1 MRRRLL
7 LVLLLFSSAAVAGF
21 AVPLLVTT
29 AAERTQRFALDRT
42 ADLDRFAA
50 LAQQSRA
57 TDDLVPLTAEVR
69 AHTELY
75 GEPVLIVDA
84 RRLPLAGTNT
94 PDLTTAL
101 DAALR
106 NQPTAPVPTV
116 LPWSSGEIVFARP
129 VGAGTRVEGAVVLR
143 ANVDR
148 AAADVARRWLWVLLG
163 ALTAASASILLVTAV
178 TRWLLHPVAEL
189 EAGVRAVALGHRNA
203 RVAAVSGPP
212 ELRELAVLFN
222 RMAET
227 VGEAAER
234 QRELIA
240 DTSHSLRN
248 PMAAL
253 RLRLDALAPNI
264 RPKAERTYTAAL
276 TEADRLESMLNA
288 LLALA
293 SAESRTTESRTTE
306 SRTAETAH
314 GDHDELCDVTAVV
327 ADRADAWRTPPP
339 PPTPLPVLVRCRA
352 EDVAQVLDVLLD
364 NADKHGGAARV
375 AVGADRAVGTAWFE
389 VHDDGPGLPEED
401 LPRATTR
408 FWRGDTDATGTGLGL
423 AIAHELVKACGGRLL
438 LTSPGGLRAR
448 VELPLEPPL

>member
-21 AVPLLVTT
+21 AVPLLATT

-57 TDDLVPLTAEVR
+57 TGDAVPLAAEVR
-69 AHTELY
+69 AHAELY
-75 GEPVLIVDA
+75 GEPVLVVDA
-84 RRLPLAGTNT
+84 RRAPLAGTDA
-94 PDLTTAL
+94 PELAGAL

-106 NQPTAPVPTV
+106 NQPAAPVPTV
-116 LPWSSGEIVFARP
+116 LPWSSGEVVFARP
-129 VGAGTRVEGAVVLR
+129 VGTGTRVEGAVVLR

-163 ALTAASASILLVTAV
+163 ALAAAAGSVLLVVAA
-178 TRWLLHPVAEL
+178 TRWLLRPVAEL

-234 QRELIA
+234 QRALVA
-240 DTSHSLRN
+240 DTSHRLRN

-253 RLRLDALAPNI
+253 RLRLDALAPNV
-264 RPKAERTYTAAL
+264 RPRGERAYAAGL
-276 TEADRLESMLNA
+276 AEADRLESMLNA

-293 SAESRTTESRTTE
+293 SAESRTTE
-306 SRTAETAH
+306 TAS
-314 GDHDELCDVTAVV
+314 GDHDELCDVGAVV

-339 PPTPLPVLVRCRA
+339 PPTPLPVLARCRA

-364 NADKHGGAARV
+364 NADKHGGTARV
-375 AVGADRAVGTAWFE
+375 AVGADRAAGTAWFE
-389 VHDDGPGLPEED
+389 VHDDGPGLPEEA

-408 FWRGDTDATGTGLGL
+408 FWRGDTGATGTGLGL
-423 AIAHELVKACGGRLL
+423 AIADELVRACGGRLL

>member
-1 MRRRLL
+1 
-7 LVLLLFSSAAVAGF
+7 AG
-21 AVPLLVTT
+21 A
-29 AAERTQRFALDRT
+29 
-42 ADLDRFAA
+42 
-50 LAQQSRA
+50 
-57 TDDLVPLTAEVR
+57 
-69 AHTELY
+69 
-75 GEPVLIVDA
+75 
-84 RRLPLAGTNT
+84 
-94 PDLTTAL
+94 
-101 DAALR
+101 
-106 NQPTAPVPTV
+106 
-116 LPWSSGEIVFARP
+116 
-129 VGAGTRVEGAVVLR
+129 RVEGAVVLR

-148 AAADVARRWLWVLLG
+148 AAADVTRRWLWVLLG
-163 ALTAASASILLVTAV
+163 ALAAAAGSVLLVVAA
-178 TRWLLHPVAEL
+178 TRWLLRPVAEL

-234 QRELIA
+234 QRGLIA
-240 DTSHSLRN
+240 DTSHRLRN

-253 RLRLDALAPNI
+253 RLRLDALSPNI
-264 RPKAERTYTAAL
+264 RPRGERAHTAAL

-293 SAESRTTESRTTE
+293 SAESRTTE
-306 SRTAETAH
+306 TAN

-339 PPTPLPVLVRCRA
+339 PPPPSLPVLARCRA

-364 NADKHGGAARV
+364 NADKHGGTARV
-375 AVGADRAVGTAWFE
+375 AVGADRAAGTAWFE
-389 VHDDGPGLPEED
+389 VHDDGPGLPEES